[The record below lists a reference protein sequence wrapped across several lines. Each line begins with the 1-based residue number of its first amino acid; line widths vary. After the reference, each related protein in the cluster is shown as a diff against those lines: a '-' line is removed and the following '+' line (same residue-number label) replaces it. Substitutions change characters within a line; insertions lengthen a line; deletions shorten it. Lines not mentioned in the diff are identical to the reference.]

1 MDNISTSYDLQVKY
15 TYIKNDLDSLMITV
29 LKAMALYIDKNV
41 YTM

>member
-1 MDNISTSYDLQVKY
+1 MDNMSTSYDLQVKY